1 MRFYVFALLALVGA
15 CKAGATKGQ
24 KELEDLSG
32 QIGKL
37 SKQLS
42 EGKDDLK
49 TTMAEHDAIVNNK
62 DGDFVGHFKKFSKGI
77 ETVEKDREGIKG
89 QVQKVKDAASPYFT
103 RWKDDNVK
111 ITDPGLRERDA
122 KNMEAT
128 RARYEEIYKRGD
140 EAKAAYDPLMVTL
153 KNHHQFWSNNLNA
166 ESAAQMKG
174 DTEALDKN
182 ANTLY
187 GLIDNVVAAAKKY
200 NDSVAMRQKPAPPP
214 PK

>member
-1 MRFYVFALLALVGA
+1 MRFYVFALAALVGA
-15 CKAGATKGQ
+15 CKSGATQGQ
-24 KELEDLSG
+24 KELEDLTG
-32 QIGKL
+32 QIGKF
-37 SKQLS
+37 SKEL
-42 EGKDDLK
+42 EAGKADLQ

-62 DGDFVGHFKKFSKGI
+62 DGDFIGHYKKFTKGL
-77 ETVEKDREGIKG
+77 ETVQKDRDGIRA
-89 QVQKVKDAASPYFT
+89 QVEKVKAAAIPYFT
-103 RWKDDNVK
+103 RWKEDNVK

-122 KNMEAT
+122 KNMDAT
-128 RARYEEIYKRGD
+128 HARYEEIYKRGD

-200 NDSVAMRQKPAPPP
+200 NDSVAMRQKPAPA
-214 PK
+214 K

>member
-1 MRFYVFALLALVGA
+1 MRLYVFALLALVGA
-15 CKAGATKGQ
+15 CKSGATQGQ
-24 KELEDLSG
+24 KELEDLTG
-32 QIGKL
+32 QITKF
-37 SKQLS
+37 SKQLE
-42 EGKDDLK
+42 EGKADLQ

-62 DGDFVGHFKKFSKGI
+62 DGDFIGHYKKFSKGI
-77 ETVEKDREGIKG
+77 ETVQKDRDGVRA
-89 QVQKVKDAASPYFT
+89 QVEKVKAAAIPYFT
-103 RWKDDNVK
+103 RWKEDNTK

-122 KNMEAT
+122 KNMEST
-128 RARYEEIYKRGD
+128 HARYEEIYKRGD

-200 NDSVAMRQKPAPPP
+200 NDSVAMRQKPAPA
-214 PK
+214 K